1 MKKSVSVLIVLL
13 FATSSFALENPW
25 DKKLP
30 FKSATIDYKVAGTM
44 SGEKTVY
51 IKDYG
56 RTTAEYSNTSMK
68 MFGMTQQQKEIIIT
82 TPDWVYSRDMVG
94 NTATRQANPKKFMI
108 REFNRLSKAEQKKV
122 TENAERFGIA
132 TIEGMDGK
140 LQKNAAKIMG
150 YKCDKVSLMGTIVY
164 TISGTDLPLKIQGNT
179 MGIKINQ
186 VATNIKKGGVAPSKF
201 DLASNIDFVH
211 DKQADL
217 MMQAQAEGVIQ
228 SLLQGKRP
236 DGLDGDGQNG
246 QNADFQQ
253 QYKEMQQY
261 QAQQQAHEQQQQ
273 SQAGQMLKQDA
284 NDVGQAARQEIKDA
298 TVEEVKEG
306 VRNLF
311 KSVFE

>member
-51 IKDYG
+51 VKDYG
-56 RTTAEYSNTSMK
+56 RTTAEYSNTSMT

-94 NTATRQANPKKFMI
+94 NTATKQANPKKFMI
-108 REFNRLSKAEQKKV
+108 REFNSLSRAEKKKV
-122 TENAERFGIA
+122 AENAEKFGISA
-132 TIEGMDGK
+132 IEGLDGN
-140 LQKNAAKIMG
+140 LRKNATKIMG
-150 YKCDKVSLMGTIVY
+150 YKCDQVSLMGTMVY
-164 TISGTDLPLKIQGNT
+164 TISGTDLPLKIEGNT
-179 MGIKINQ
+179 MGIKINE
-186 VATNIKKGGVAPSKF
+186 VATNIKKGSVPASKF
-201 DLASNIDFVH
+201 DLASNIQFYH

-228 SLLQGKRP
+228 NLLLGKRP
-236 DGLDGDGQNG
+236 GGLDGAGQNDRS
-246 QNADFQQ
+246 ADFQQ
-253 QYKEMQQY
+253 QYEEMQQY
-261 QAQQQAHEQQQQ
+261 QAQQQAYEQQQQ
-273 SQAGQMLKQDA
+273 NRAGQMIQQDA
-284 NDVGQAARQEIKDA
+284 SDIGQAARQEAKDA
-298 TVEEVKEG
+298 TVEEVREG

-311 KSVFE
+311 KGVFE